1 MQRGKKKKRSC
12 PPHRKVIATAMSS
25 PGWSWSCA
33 PGYSPCR
40 RLHRHLH
47 TVKTQA
53 HCWKTALCLFLSQGR
68 GILWSQHVIFRTDT
82 IFLVII
88 ITFSARTVL
97 SAHVN
102 AASAGLNNKGN
113 ALFHCTKWNNSN
125 QENLDK
131 SLIRKTDSICNI
143 SPFSPCINPFAIN
156 LPPLKKPAFLTK
168 PTQGSHYFNQL
179 EGFNTLLIF
188 RRIEK
193 APVLSPGCLFFLYMT
208 FRYLWKIIPI
218 MKSAIYCFKVQSVVT
233 LESTCSWILLVGLCA
248 QESAERK
255 DFNQR
260 AIAWNLLRNSYL
272 SPLDFLLFKS
282 TADTLWNET
291 AISPT

>member
-1 MQRGKKKKRSC
+1 MQRGPWAEGAPRALD
-12 PPHRKVIATAMSS
+12 PPEPACSSQNGSHFSS
-25 PGWSWSCA
+25 PHNPHPFHEDGDL
-33 PGYSPCR
+33 GVGR
-40 RLHRHLH
+40 
-47 TVKTQA
+47 
-53 HCWKTALCLFLSQGR
+53 TA
-68 GILWSQHVIFRTDT
+68 V
-82 IFLVII
+82 
-88 ITFSARTVL
+88 
-97 SAHVN
+97 
-102 AASAGLNNKGN
+102 AALNTKGN
-113 ALFHCTKWNNSN
+113 APSHHAKWNNSN
-125 QENLDK
+125 RENLDK
-131 SLIRKTDSICNI
+131 SLIRKTDSICNV
-143 SPFSPCINPFAIN
+143 SLFSPCINPFAIN

-168 PTQGSHYFNQL
+168 PTQSSHYFNQL

>member
-1 MQRGKKKKRSC
+1 MNVPLTPQDV
-12 PPHRKVIATAMSS
+12 PPSS
-25 PGWSWSCA
+25 LLLRPDLSCA
-33 PGYSPCR
+33 PGWGPGTARTETLHVALKSPCTGQQDPLEPVWCFQSGFWFSSPHNPHPSHEDR
-40 RLHRHLH
+40 ALG
-47 TVKTQA
+47 VA
-53 HCWKTALCLFLSQGR
+53 GTA
-68 GILWSQHVIFRTDT
+68 
-82 IFLVII
+82 
-88 ITFSARTVL
+88 
-97 SAHVN
+97 
-102 AASAGLNNKGN
+102 AATPNTKGN
-113 ALFHCTKWNNSN
+113 APSHRAKWNNSN
-125 QENLDK
+125 WENLDK
-131 SLIRKTDSICNI
+131 SLIRKTDSICNV
-143 SPFSPCINPFAIN
+143 SLFSPCINPFAIN

-291 AISPT
+291 AISPM